1 MLLIVDEPHPRVRD
15 LPARDRPVVDE
26 VAEELE
32 EIGAEPTREEIRQ
45 RVYDRVE
52 VRAEFVDEERHP
64 LVDRVANAELA
75 TAGGESE

>member
-1 MLLIVDEPHPRVRD
+1 MSTKQTDKVVVTIET
-15 LPARDRPVVDE
+15 PADVADE

-64 LVDRVANAELA
+64 VVDRVANAVA
-75 TAGGESE
+75 

>member
-1 MLLIVDEPHPRVRD
+1 MSIKETDTIVVTIETPDT
-15 LPARDRPVVDE
+15 VVDE

-32 EIGAEPTREEIRQ
+32 EIDAEPSREEIRQ

-64 LVDRVANAELA
+64 VVDRVANAVA
-75 TAGGESE
+75 

>member
-1 MLLIVDEPHPRVRD
+1 MSIKQTDTIVVTIET
-15 LPARDRPVVDE
+15 PADVVDE

-32 EIGAEPTREEIRQ
+32 KIGAEPTREEIRQ

-64 LVDRVANAELA
+64 VVDRVANAVA
-75 TAGGESE
+75 